1 MHIFGI
7 VIKRKDLNVRK
18 YQLKRTKAMKT
29 IFKIFSVPLLA
40 AVVCWALIVAC
51 GNKNATGGKA
61 QEDSVAAKPGI
72 DTIELVSSLE
82 ELYSYVP
89 KYTVIEKCDLSRLGL
104 KEIPA
109 LGQYNIKCLDL
120 SHNELRMFYDYEL
133 FIPKSVEVLILDSC
147 NIGLIGPIDRKNKRR
162 DLFFNPGVEVPVQAL
177 FDKSKFPNL
186 KKLDISYNNVGLRV
200 PDGVELNDTCCDNS
214 PYIKN
219 EVRKPIATTLK
230 PAKTIKYV
238 KGWEEFSELPPNTII
253 ECCDLSNEGLT
264 GLPVMND
271 YNIKRLD
278 ISGNDLCHAP
288 FKLDDILPKTLVEL
302 DMDSCN
308 YGRDFFVTN
317 RKLPNL
323 EKLSASYNRIP
334 RLWVASPTLKHISI
348 LHNNLKEVRF
358 KHEEVK
364 YLDVSHNWEM
374 SQYIGIPAES
384 IDTLKTDS
392 CSKGRK
398 LEASG
403 FIIRVVGE

>member
-1 MHIFGI
+1 
-7 VIKRKDLNVRK
+7 
-18 YQLKRTKAMKT
+18 MKT
-29 IFKIFSVPLLA
+29 NFKIFSVPLLA

-61 QEDSVAAKPGI
+61 QEDSVAAKPKI
-72 DTIELVSSLE
+72 DTVELVTSLE

-147 NIGLIGPIDRKNKRR
+147 NIGLRKPIDRKMERR

-186 KKLDISYNNVGLRV
+186 RKLDFSYNCMGYLRV
-200 PDGVELNDTCCDNS
+200 HEGVELNDTCYNTCQ
-214 PYIKN
+214 YIKN
-219 EVRKPIATTLK
+219 EVREPVAIGK

-253 ECCDLSNEGLT
+253 EYCDLSNEGLT

-323 EKLSASYNRIP
+323 ERLSASYNRIP
-334 RLWVASPTLKHISI
+334 RLWVFSPALKHISI

-374 SQYIGIPAES
+374 SRYIGIPAES

-403 FIIRVVGE
+403 FIIRVVGD

>member
-1 MHIFGI
+1 
-7 VIKRKDLNVRK
+7 
-18 YQLKRTKAMKT
+18 MKT

-61 QEDSVAAKPGI
+61 QEDSVAAKPKI
-72 DTIELVSSLE
+72 DTVELVTSLE

-253 ECCDLSNEGLT
+253 EYCDLSNEGLT

-288 FKLDDILPKTLVEL
+288 FKLDEILPKTLVEL

-323 EKLSASYNRIP
+323 ERLSASYNRIP
-334 RLWVASPTLKHISI
+334 RLWVFSPALKHISI

-403 FIIRVVGE
+403 FIIRVVGD

>member
-1 MHIFGI
+1 
-7 VIKRKDLNVRK
+7 
-18 YQLKRTKAMKT
+18 MKT
-29 IFKIFSVPLLA
+29 NFKIFSVPLLA

-61 QEDSVAAKPGI
+61 QEDSVVAKPEI

-82 ELYSYVP
+82 ELYSLVP
-89 KYTVIEKCDLSRLGL
+89 KRVFIKKCDLSRLGL

-109 LGQYNIKCLDL
+109 LRQYNIKCLDL

-147 NIGLIGPIDRKNKRR
+147 NIGLRKPIDRKMERR

-186 KKLDISYNNVGLRV
+186 RKLDFSYNCMGYLRV
-200 PDGVELNDTCCDNS
+200 HEGVELNDTCYNTCQ
-214 PYIKN
+214 YIKN
-219 EVRKPIATTLK
+219 EVRKPVATTLK

-253 ECCDLSNEGLT
+253 EYCDLSNEGLT

-323 EKLSASYNRIP
+323 ERLNASYNRIP
-334 RLWVASPTLKHISI
+334 RLWVFSPALKHISI

>member
-1 MHIFGI
+1 
-7 VIKRKDLNVRK
+7 
-18 YQLKRTKAMKT
+18 MKT

-61 QEDSVAAKPGI
+61 QEDSVAAKPKI
-72 DTIELVSSLE
+72 DTVELVTSLE

-147 NIGLIGPIDRKNKRR
+147 NIGLRKPIDRKMERR

-186 KKLDISYNNVGLRV
+186 RKLDFSYNCMGYLRV
-200 PDGVELNDTCCDNS
+200 HEGVELNDTCYNTCQ
-214 PYIKN
+214 YIKN
-219 EVRKPIATTLK
+219 EVRKPVAIGK
-230 PAKTIKYV
+230 PAKAIKYV

-253 ECCDLSNEGLT
+253 EYCDLSNEGLT

-323 EKLSASYNRIP
+323 ERLSASYNRIP
-334 RLWVASPTLKHISI
+334 RLWVFSPALKHISI

-403 FIIRVVGE
+403 FIIRVVGD

>member
-1 MHIFGI
+1 
-7 VIKRKDLNVRK
+7 
-18 YQLKRTKAMKT
+18 MKT
-29 IFKIFSVPLLA
+29 NFKIFSVPLLVVI
-40 AVVCWALIVAC
+40 VVCWALIVAC
-51 GNKNATGGKA
+51 GNKNTTVGKA
-61 QEDSVAAKPGI
+61 QEDSVAAKPEI

-82 ELYSYVP
+82 ELYSLVP
-89 KYTVIEKCDLSRLGL
+89 KRVFIKKCDLSRLGL

-147 NIGLIGPIDRKNKRR
+147 NIGLRKPIDRKMERR

-186 KKLDISYNNVGLRV
+186 RKLDFSYNCMGYLRV
-200 PDGVELNDTCCDNS
+200 HEGVELNDTCYNTCQ
-214 PYIKN
+214 YIKN
-219 EVRKPIATTLK
+219 EVRKPVAIGK
-230 PAKTIKYV
+230 PAKAIKYV

-253 ECCDLSNEGLT
+253 EYCDLSNEGLT

-288 FKLDDILPKTLVEL
+288 FKLDEILPKTLVEL

-323 EKLSASYNRIP
+323 ERLSASYNRIP
-334 RLWVASPTLKHISI
+334 RLWVFSPALKHISI

-358 KHEEVK
+358 KHEKVK

>member
-1 MHIFGI
+1 
-7 VIKRKDLNVRK
+7 
-18 YQLKRTKAMKT
+18 MKT
-29 IFKIFSVPLLA
+29 NFKIFSVPLLA

-61 QEDSVAAKPGI
+61 QEDSVVAKPKI
-72 DTIELVSSLE
+72 DTVELVTSLE

-177 FDKSKFPNL
+177 FDKPKFPNL

-230 PAKTIKYV
+230 PAKAIKYV

-253 ECCDLSNEGLT
+253 EYCDLSNEGLT

-288 FKLDDILPKTLVEL
+288 FKLDEILPKTLVEL

-323 EKLSASYNRIP
+323 ERLSASYNRIP
-334 RLWVASPTLKHISI
+334 RLWVFSPALKHISI

-364 YLDVSHNWEM
+364 YLDVSHNREM

-398 LEASG
+398 LKASG
-403 FIIRVVGE
+403 FIIRVVGD

>member
-1 MHIFGI
+1 
-7 VIKRKDLNVRK
+7 
-18 YQLKRTKAMKT
+18 MKT
-29 IFKIFSVPLLA
+29 NFKIFSVPLLA
-40 AVVCWALIVAC
+40 AVVCWALIAAC
-51 GNKNATGGKA
+51 GNKNATGGKV
-61 QEDSVAAKPGI
+61 QEDSVVAKPEI

-82 ELYSYVP
+82 ELYSLVP
-89 KYTVIEKCDLSRLGL
+89 KRVFIKKCDLSRLGL
-104 KEIPA
+104 EEIPA

-120 SHNELRMFYDYEL
+120 SHNEIRMFYDCDI
-133 FIPKSVEVLILDSC
+133 FIPPSVEVLILDSC
-147 NIGLIGPIDRKNKRR
+147 NIGLRKPIDRKMERR

-186 KKLDISYNNVGLRV
+186 RKLDFSYNCMGYLRV
-200 PDGVELNDTCCDNS
+200 HEGVELNDTCYNTCQ
-214 PYIKN
+214 YIKN
-219 EVRKPIATTLK
+219 EVRKPVAIGK
-230 PAKTIKYV
+230 PAKAIKYV

-253 ECCDLSNEGLT
+253 EYCDLSNEGLT

-323 EKLSASYNRIP
+323 ERLNASYNRIP
-334 RLWVASPTLKHISI
+334 RLWVFSPALKHISI

-358 KHEEVK
+358 KHEKVK

>member
-29 IFKIFSVPLLA
+29 NFKIFSVPLLA

-51 GNKNATGGKA
+51 GNKNTTVGKV
-61 QEDSVAAKPGI
+61 QEDSVVAKPKI
-72 DTIELVSSLE
+72 DTVELVTSLE

-253 ECCDLSNEGLT
+253 EYCDLSNEGLT

-288 FKLDDILPKTLVEL
+288 FKLDEILPKTLVEL
-302 DMDSCN
+302 VMDSCN

-323 EKLSASYNRIP
+323 ERLSASYNRIP
-334 RLWVASPTLKHISI
+334 RLWVFSPALKHISI

-374 SQYIGIPAES
+374 SRYIGIPAES

>member
-1 MHIFGI
+1 
-7 VIKRKDLNVRK
+7 
-18 YQLKRTKAMKT
+18 MKT

-61 QEDSVAAKPGI
+61 QEDSVAAKPKI
-72 DTIELVSSLE
+72 DTVELVTSLE

-147 NIGLIGPIDRKNKRR
+147 NIGLRKPIDRKMERR

-186 KKLDISYNNVGLRV
+186 RKLDFSYNCMGYLRV
-200 PDGVELNDTCCDNS
+200 HEGVELNDTCYNTCQ
-214 PYIKN
+214 YIKN
-219 EVRKPIATTLK
+219 EVRKPVAIGK
-230 PAKTIKYV
+230 PAKAIKYV

-253 ECCDLSNEGLT
+253 EYCDLSNEGLT

-288 FKLDDILPKTLVEL
+288 FKLDEILPKTLVEL
-302 DMDSCN
+302 DMDRCN

-323 EKLSASYNRIP
+323 ERLSASYNRIP
-334 RLWVASPTLKHISI
+334 RLWVFSPALKHISI
-348 LHNNLKEVRF
+348 LHNSLKEVRF
-358 KHEEVK
+358 KHEKVK

-392 CSKGRK
+392 CSKGQK

-403 FIIRVVGE
+403 FIIRVVGD

>member
-29 IFKIFSVPLLA
+29 NFKIFSVPLLA

-61 QEDSVAAKPGI
+61 QEDSVVAKPEI

-82 ELYSYVP
+82 ELYSLVP
-89 KYTVIEKCDLSRLGL
+89 KRTFIKKCDLSRLGL
-104 KEIPA
+104 EEIPA

-120 SHNELRMFYDYEL
+120 SHNEIRMFYDCDI
-133 FIPKSVEVLILDSC
+133 FIPPSVEVLILDSC
-147 NIGLIGPIDRKNKRR
+147 NIGLIRPIDRKNKRK
-162 DLFFNPGVEVPVQAL
+162 DWFGHSYIEVPLPVH

-186 KKLDISYNNVGLRV
+186 KKLDISYNNVGDLRV
-200 PDGVELNDTCCDNS
+200 PDDVELNDTCRENCQ
-214 PYIKN
+214 YINN
-219 EVRKPIATTLK
+219 EVRKPVAAGK
-230 PAKTIKYV
+230 PAKTIKHV
-238 KGWEEFSELPPNTII
+238 KGWDEFSELPPNTII
-253 ECCDLSNEGLT
+253 EYCDLSNEGLT

-271 YNIKRLD
+271 YKIKRLD

-288 FKLDDILPKTLVEL
+288 FKLDEILPKTLVEL

-308 YGRDFFVTN
+308 YGRDFIVTN

-358 KHEEVK
+358 KHEKVK
-364 YLDVSHNWEM
+364 YLDVSYNWEM
-374 SQYIGIPAES
+374 SRYIGIPAES

-403 FIIRVVGE
+403 FIIRVVGD

>member
-1 MHIFGI
+1 
-7 VIKRKDLNVRK
+7 
-18 YQLKRTKAMKT
+18 MKT
-29 IFKIFSVPLLA
+29 IFKIFSVPLLE

-61 QEDSVAAKPGI
+61 QEDSVAAKPKI
-72 DTIELVSSLE
+72 DTVELVTSLE

-147 NIGLIGPIDRKNKRR
+147 NIGLRKPIDRKMERR

-186 KKLDISYNNVGLRV
+186 RKLDFSYNCMGYLRV
-200 PDGVELNDTCCDNS
+200 HEGVELNDTCYNTCQ
-214 PYIKN
+214 YIKN
-219 EVRKPIATTLK
+219 EVRKPVATTLK

-253 ECCDLSNEGLT
+253 EYCDLSNEGLT

-323 EKLSASYNRIP
+323 ERLSASYNRIP
-334 RLWVASPTLKHISI
+334 RLWVFSPALKHISI

-403 FIIRVVGE
+403 FIIRVVGD

>member
-1 MHIFGI
+1 
-7 VIKRKDLNVRK
+7 
-18 YQLKRTKAMKT
+18 MKT
-29 IFKIFSVPLLA
+29 NFKIFSVPLLA
-40 AVVCWALIVAC
+40 TIGCWALIVAC
-51 GNKNATGGKA
+51 GNKNTTVGKV
-61 QEDSVAAKPGI
+61 QEDSVVAKPEI
-72 DTIELVSSLE
+72 DTIELVTSLE
-82 ELYSYVP
+82 ELYSLVP
-89 KYTVIEKCDLSRLGL
+89 KRTFIKKCDLSRLGL

-147 NIGLIGPIDRKNKRR
+147 NIGLRKPIDRKMERR

-186 KKLDISYNNVGLRV
+186 RKLDFSYNCMGYLRV
-200 PDGVELNDTCCDNS
+200 HEGVELNDTCCDNS

-253 ECCDLSNEGLT
+253 EYCDLSNEGLT

-288 FKLDDILPKTLVEL
+288 FKLDEILPKTLVEL

-323 EKLSASYNRIP
+323 ERLSASYNRIP
-334 RLWVASPTLKHISI
+334 RLWVFSPALKHISI

-374 SQYIGIPAES
+374 SRYIGILAES

-403 FIIRVVGE
+403 FVIRVVGE

>member
-1 MHIFGI
+1 MYIFGI

-29 IFKIFSVPLLA
+29 NFKIFSVPLLA

-61 QEDSVAAKPGI
+61 QEDSVVAKPKI

-82 ELYSYVP
+82 ELYSLVP
-89 KYTVIEKCDLSRLGL
+89 KRTFIKKCDLSRLGL

-162 DLFFNPGVEVPVQAL
+162 DLFFNPGVEVPVYAR
-177 FDKSKFPNL
+177 FDKPKFPNL
-186 KKLDISYNNVGLRV
+186 RKLDISYNNVGLRV

-230 PAKTIKYV
+230 PAKAIKYV

-253 ECCDLSNEGLT
+253 EYCDLSNEGLT

-288 FKLDDILPKTLVEL
+288 FKLDEILPKTLVEL

-323 EKLSASYNRIP
+323 ERLSASYNRIP
-334 RLWVASPTLKHISI
+334 RLWVFSPALKHISI

-403 FIIRVVGE
+403 FIIRVVGD

>member
-1 MHIFGI
+1 
-7 VIKRKDLNVRK
+7 
-18 YQLKRTKAMKT
+18 MKT

-61 QEDSVAAKPGI
+61 QEDSVAAKPKI
-72 DTIELVSSLE
+72 DTVELVTSLE

-253 ECCDLSNEGLT
+253 EYCDLSNEGLT

-323 EKLSASYNRIP
+323 ERLSASYNRIP
-334 RLWVASPTLKHISI
+334 RLWVFSPALKHISI

-374 SQYIGIPAES
+374 SRYIGIPAES

>member
-1 MHIFGI
+1 
-7 VIKRKDLNVRK
+7 
-18 YQLKRTKAMKT
+18 MKT
-29 IFKIFSVPLLA
+29 NFKIFSVPLLA
-40 AVVCWALIVAC
+40 AVVCWALIAAC
-51 GNKNATGGKA
+51 GNKNATGGKV
-61 QEDSVAAKPGI
+61 QEDSVVAKPEI

-82 ELYSYVP
+82 ELYSLVP
-89 KYTVIEKCDLSRLGL
+89 KRVFIKKCDLSRLGL

-109 LGQYNIKCLDL
+109 LRQYNIKCLDL

-147 NIGLIGPIDRKNKRR
+147 NIGLRKPIDRKMERR

-186 KKLDISYNNVGLRV
+186 RKLDFSYNCMGYLRV
-200 PDGVELNDTCCDNS
+200 HEGVELNDTCYNTCQ
-214 PYIKN
+214 YIKN
-219 EVRKPIATTLK
+219 EVRKPVAIGK
-230 PAKTIKYV
+230 PAKAIKYV

-253 ECCDLSNEGLT
+253 EYCDLSNEGLT

-288 FKLDDILPKTLVEL
+288 FKLDEILPKTLVEL

-323 EKLSASYNRIP
+323 ERLSASYNRIP
-334 RLWVASPTLKHISI
+334 RLWVFSPALKHISI
-348 LHNNLKEVRF
+348 LQNNLKEVRF

-374 SQYIGIPAES
+374 SRYIGIPAES

>member
-1 MHIFGI
+1 
-7 VIKRKDLNVRK
+7 
-18 YQLKRTKAMKT
+18 MKT
-29 IFKIFSVPLLA
+29 NFKIFSVPLLA

-51 GNKNATGGKA
+51 GNKNTTVGKV
-61 QEDSVAAKPGI
+61 QEDSVVAKPEI

-82 ELYSYVP
+82 ELYSLVP
-89 KYTVIEKCDLSRLGL
+89 KRTFIKKCDLSRLGL

-147 NIGLIGPIDRKNKRR
+147 NIGLIGHIDRKNKRR

-177 FDKSKFPNL
+177 FDKPKFPNL

-230 PAKTIKYV
+230 PAKAIKYV

-253 ECCDLSNEGLT
+253 EYCDLSNEGLT

-288 FKLDDILPKTLVEL
+288 FKLDEILPKTLVEL

-323 EKLSASYNRIP
+323 ERLSASYNRIP
-334 RLWVASPTLKHISI
+334 RLWVFSPALKHISI

-374 SQYIGIPAES
+374 SRYIGIPAES

-403 FIIRVVGE
+403 FIIRVVGD

>member
-29 IFKIFSVPLLA
+29 NFKIFSVPLLA

-61 QEDSVAAKPGI
+61 QEDSVAAKPKI
-72 DTIELVSSLE
+72 DTVELVTSLE

-147 NIGLIGPIDRKNKRR
+147 NIGLRKPIDRKMERR

-186 KKLDISYNNVGLRV
+186 RKLDFSYNCMGYLRV
-200 PDGVELNDTCCDNS
+200 HEGVELNDTCYNTCQ
-214 PYIKN
+214 YIKN
-219 EVRKPIATTLK
+219 EVREPVAIGK

-253 ECCDLSNEGLT
+253 EYCDLSNEGLT

-288 FKLDDILPKTLVEL
+288 FKLDEILPKTLVEL

-323 EKLSASYNRIP
+323 ERISASYNRIP
-334 RLWVASPTLKHISI
+334 RLWVFSPALKHISI

>member
-1 MHIFGI
+1 
-7 VIKRKDLNVRK
+7 
-18 YQLKRTKAMKT
+18 MKT
-29 IFKIFSVPLLA
+29 NFKIFSVPLLA

-51 GNKNATGGKA
+51 GNKNATGGKV
-61 QEDSVAAKPGI
+61 QEDSVVAKPEI

-82 ELYSYVP
+82 ELYSLVP
-89 KYTVIEKCDLSRLGL
+89 KRVFIKKCDLSRLGL

-109 LGQYNIKCLDL
+109 LRQYNIKCLDL

-147 NIGLIGPIDRKNKRR
+147 NIGLRKPIDRKMERR

-186 KKLDISYNNVGLRV
+186 RKLDFSYNCMGYLRV
-200 PDGVELNDTCCDNS
+200 HEGVELNDTCYNTCQ
-214 PYIKN
+214 YIKN
-219 EVRKPIATTLK
+219 EVREPVAIGK

-253 ECCDLSNEGLT
+253 EYCDLSNEGLT

-288 FKLDDILPKTLVEL
+288 FKLDEILPKTLVEL

-323 EKLSASYNRIP
+323 ERLSASYNRIP
-334 RLWVASPTLKHISI
+334 RLWVFSPALKHISI

-358 KHEEVK
+358 KHEKVK

-374 SQYIGIPAES
+374 SRYIGIPAES

>member
-1 MHIFGI
+1 
-7 VIKRKDLNVRK
+7 
-18 YQLKRTKAMKT
+18 MKT
-29 IFKIFSVPLLA
+29 NFKIFSVPLLVVI
-40 AVVCWALIVAC
+40 VVCWALIVAC
-51 GNKNATGGKA
+51 GNKNTTVGKA
-61 QEDSVAAKPGI
+61 QEDSVAAKPEI

-82 ELYSYVP
+82 ELYSLVP
-89 KYTVIEKCDLSRLGL
+89 KRVFIKKCDLSRLGL

-162 DLFFNPGVEVPVQAL
+162 DMFFNPGVEVPVQAL
-177 FDKSKFPNL
+177 FDKPKFPNL

-200 PDGVELNDTCCDNS
+200 PDSVELNDTCCDNS

-253 ECCDLSNEGLT
+253 EYCDLSNEGLT

-288 FKLDDILPKTLVEL
+288 FKLDEILPKTLVEL

-323 EKLSASYNRIP
+323 ERLSASYNRIP
-334 RLWVASPTLKHISI
+334 RLWVFSPALKHISI

-358 KHEEVK
+358 KHEKVK

>member
-1 MHIFGI
+1 
-7 VIKRKDLNVRK
+7 
-18 YQLKRTKAMKT
+18 MKT
-29 IFKIFSVPLLA
+29 NFKIFSVPLLA

-61 QEDSVAAKPGI
+61 QEDSVAAKPEI

-82 ELYSYVP
+82 ELYSLVP
-89 KYTVIEKCDLSRLGL
+89 KRVFIKKCDLSRLGL

-109 LGQYNIKCLDL
+109 LRQYNIKCLDL

-147 NIGLIGPIDRKNKRR
+147 NIGLRKPIDRKMERR

-186 KKLDISYNNVGLRV
+186 RKLDFSYNCMGYLRV
-200 PDGVELNDTCCDNS
+200 HEGVELNDTCYNTCQ
-214 PYIKN
+214 YIKN
-219 EVRKPIATTLK
+219 EVRKPVAIGK
-230 PAKTIKYV
+230 PAKAIKYV

-253 ECCDLSNEGLT
+253 EYCDLSNEGLT

-271 YNIKRLD
+271 YKIKRLD

-323 EKLSASYNRIP
+323 ERLNASYNRIP
-334 RLWVASPTLKHISI
+334 RLWVFSPALKHISI

-358 KHEEVK
+358 KHEKVK
-364 YLDVSHNWEM
+364 YLDVSYNWEM

-392 CSKGRK
+392 CSMGRK

-403 FIIRVVGE
+403 FIIRVVGD

>member
-1 MHIFGI
+1 
-7 VIKRKDLNVRK
+7 
-18 YQLKRTKAMKT
+18 MKT

-61 QEDSVAAKPGI
+61 QEDSVAAKPKI
-72 DTIELVSSLE
+72 DTVELVTSLE

-162 DLFFNPGVEVPVQAL
+162 DMFFNPGVEVPVYAR
-177 FDKSKFPNL
+177 FDKPKFPNL

-238 KGWEEFSELPPNTII
+238 KGWEEFSEFPPNTII
-253 ECCDLSNEGLT
+253 EYCDLSNEGLT

-323 EKLSASYNRIP
+323 ESLSASYNRIP
-334 RLWVASPTLKHISI
+334 RLWVFSPALKHISI

-403 FIIRVVGE
+403 FIIRVVGD

>member
-1 MHIFGI
+1 
-7 VIKRKDLNVRK
+7 
-18 YQLKRTKAMKT
+18 MKT

-51 GNKNATGGKA
+51 GNKNATGGKV
-61 QEDSVAAKPGI
+61 QEDSVVAKPEI

-82 ELYSYVP
+82 ELYSLVP
-89 KYTVIEKCDLSRLGL
+89 KRTFIKKCDLSRLGL

-109 LGQYNIKCLDL
+109 LRQYNIKCLDL

-147 NIGLIGPIDRKNKRR
+147 NIGLRKPIDRKMERR

-186 KKLDISYNNVGLRV
+186 RKLDFSYNCMGYLRV
-200 PDGVELNDTCCDNS
+200 HEGVELNDTCYNTCQ
-214 PYIKN
+214 YIKN

-230 PAKTIKYV
+230 PAKTIKHV
-238 KGWEEFSELPPNTII
+238 KGWDEFSELPPNTII
-253 ECCDLSNEGLT
+253 EYCDLSNEGLT
-264 GLPVMND
+264 GLPVMNN
-271 YNIKRLD
+271 YKIKRLD

-288 FKLDDILPKTLVEL
+288 FKLDEILPKTLVEL

-308 YGRDFFVTN
+308 YGRDFIVTN

-403 FIIRVVGE
+403 FIIRVVGD

>member
-1 MHIFGI
+1 
-7 VIKRKDLNVRK
+7 
-18 YQLKRTKAMKT
+18 MKT
-29 IFKIFSVPLLA
+29 NFKIFSVPLLA
-40 AVVCWALIVAC
+40 AVVCWALIAAC
-51 GNKNATGGKA
+51 GNKNATGGKV
-61 QEDSVAAKPGI
+61 QEDSVVAKPEI

-82 ELYSYVP
+82 ELYSLVP
-89 KYTVIEKCDLSRLGL
+89 KRVFIKKCDLSRLGL

-109 LGQYNIKCLDL
+109 LRQYNIKCLDL

-147 NIGLIGPIDRKNKRR
+147 NIGLRKPIDRKMERR

-186 KKLDISYNNVGLRV
+186 RKLDFSYNCMGYLRV
-200 PDGVELNDTCCDNS
+200 HEGVELNDTCYNTCQ
-214 PYIKN
+214 YIKN
-219 EVRKPIATTLK
+219 EVRKPVAIGK
-230 PAKTIKYV
+230 PAKAIKYV

-253 ECCDLSNEGLT
+253 EYCDLSNEGLT

-288 FKLDDILPKTLVEL
+288 FKLDEILPKTLVEL

-323 EKLSASYNRIP
+323 ERLNASYNRIS
-334 RLWVASPTLKHISI
+334 RLWVFSPALKHISI

-403 FIIRVVGE
+403 FIIRVVGD

>member
-29 IFKIFSVPLLA
+29 NFKIFSVPLLA
-40 AVVCWALIVAC
+40 AVVCWALIAAC
-51 GNKNATGGKA
+51 GNKNATGGKV
-61 QEDSVAAKPGI
+61 QEDSVVAKPEI

-82 ELYSYVP
+82 ELYSLVP
-89 KYTVIEKCDLSRLGL
+89 KRVFIKKCDLSRLGL
-104 KEIPA
+104 EEIPA

-162 DLFFNPGVEVPVQAL
+162 DLFFNPGVEVPVYAR
-177 FDKSKFPNL
+177 FDKPKFPNL

-200 PDGVELNDTCCDNS
+200 SDGVELNDTCCDNS

-230 PAKTIKYV
+230 PAKAIKYV

-253 ECCDLSNEGLT
+253 EYCDLSNEGLT

-288 FKLDDILPKTLVEL
+288 FKLDEILPKTLVEL

-323 EKLSASYNRIP
+323 ERLNASYNRIP
-334 RLWVASPTLKHISI
+334 RLWVFSPALKHISI

-374 SQYIGIPAES
+374 SRYIGIPAES

>member
-1 MHIFGI
+1 
-7 VIKRKDLNVRK
+7 
-18 YQLKRTKAMKT
+18 MKT

-51 GNKNATGGKA
+51 GNKNATDGKA
-61 QEDSVAAKPGI
+61 QEDSVVAKPEI

-82 ELYSYVP
+82 ELYSLVP
-89 KYTVIEKCDLSRLGL
+89 KRVFIKKCDLSRLGL

-109 LGQYNIKCLDL
+109 LRQYNIKCLDL

-147 NIGLIGPIDRKNKRR
+147 NIGLRKPIDRKMERR

-186 KKLDISYNNVGLRV
+186 RKLDFSYNCMGYLRV
-200 PDGVELNDTCCDNS
+200 HEGVELNDTCYNTCQ
-214 PYIKN
+214 YIKN
-219 EVRKPIATTLK
+219 EVRKPVAIGK
-230 PAKTIKYV
+230 PAKAIKYV
-238 KGWEEFSELPPNTII
+238 KGWEEFSELPLNTII
-253 ECCDLSNEGLT
+253 EYCDLSNEGLT

-288 FKLDDILPKTLVEL
+288 FKLDEILPKTLVEL

-323 EKLSASYNRIP
+323 ERLSASYNRIP
-334 RLWVASPTLKHISI
+334 RLWVFSPALKHISI

-358 KHEEVK
+358 KHEKVK

-374 SQYIGIPAES
+374 SRYIGIPAES

-403 FIIRVVGE
+403 FIIRVVGD

>member
-29 IFKIFSVPLLA
+29 NFKIFSVPLLV
-40 AVVCWALIVAC
+40 AVVCWALIAAC
-51 GNKNATGGKA
+51 GNKNATGGKV
-61 QEDSVAAKPGI
+61 QEDSVVAKPEI

-82 ELYSYVP
+82 ELYSLVP
-89 KYTVIEKCDLSRLGL
+89 KRVFIKKCNLSRLGL

-109 LGQYNIKCLDL
+109 LRQYNIKCLDL

-147 NIGLIGPIDRKNKRR
+147 NIGLRKPIDRKMERR

-186 KKLDISYNNVGLRV
+186 RKLDFSYNCMGYLRV
-200 PDGVELNDTCCDNS
+200 HEGVELNDTCYNTCQ
-214 PYIKN
+214 YIKN
-219 EVRKPIATTLK
+219 EVRKPVAIGK
-230 PAKTIKYV
+230 PAKAIKYV

-253 ECCDLSNEGLT
+253 EYCDLSNEGLT

-323 EKLSASYNRIP
+323 ERLNASYNRIP
-334 RLWVASPTLKHISI
+334 RLWVFSPALKHISI

-374 SQYIGIPAES
+374 SRYIGIPAES

-403 FIIRVVGE
+403 FIIRVVGD

>member
-1 MHIFGI
+1 MYIFGI

-18 YQLKRTKAMKT
+18 YQLKRKKAMKT

-61 QEDSVAAKPGI
+61 QEDSVAAKPKI
-72 DTIELVSSLE
+72 DTVELVTSLE

-147 NIGLIGPIDRKNKRR
+147 NIGLRKPIDRKMERR

-186 KKLDISYNNVGLRV
+186 RKLDISYNNVGLRV

-253 ECCDLSNEGLT
+253 EYCDLSNEGLT

-323 EKLSASYNRIP
+323 ESLNASYNRIP
-334 RLWVASPTLKHISI
+334 RLWVFSPALKHISI

-358 KHEEVK
+358 KHEKVK

-403 FIIRVVGE
+403 FIIRVVGD

>member
-1 MHIFGI
+1 
-7 VIKRKDLNVRK
+7 
-18 YQLKRTKAMKT
+18 MKT

-61 QEDSVAAKPGI
+61 QEDSVAAKPKI
-72 DTIELVSSLE
+72 DTVELVTSLE

-162 DLFFNPGVEVPVQAL
+162 DMFFNPGVEVPVYAR
-177 FDKSKFPNL
+177 FDKPKFPNL

-253 ECCDLSNEGLT
+253 EYCDLSNEGLT

-288 FKLDDILPKTLVEL
+288 FKLDEILPKTLVEL

-323 EKLSASYNRIP
+323 ERLSASYNRIP
-334 RLWVASPTLKHISI
+334 RLWVFSPALKHISI

-392 CSKGRK
+392 CSKGQK

-403 FIIRVVGE
+403 FIIRVVGD

>member
-1 MHIFGI
+1 
-7 VIKRKDLNVRK
+7 
-18 YQLKRTKAMKT
+18 MKT
-29 IFKIFSVPLLA
+29 NFKIFSVPLLA
-40 AVVCWALIVAC
+40 AVVCWALIAAC
-51 GNKNATGGKA
+51 GNKNATGGKV
-61 QEDSVAAKPGI
+61 QEDSVVAKQEI

-82 ELYSYVP
+82 ELYSLVP
-89 KYTVIEKCDLSRLGL
+89 KRVFIKKCDLSRLGL

-109 LGQYNIKCLDL
+109 LRQYNIKCLDL

-147 NIGLIGPIDRKNKRR
+147 NIGLRKPIDRKMERR

-186 KKLDISYNNVGLRV
+186 RKLDFSYNCMGYLRV
-200 PDGVELNDTCCDNS
+200 HEGVELNDTCYNTCQ
-214 PYIKN
+214 YIKN
-219 EVRKPIATTLK
+219 EVRKPVAIGK
-230 PAKTIKYV
+230 PAKAIKYV

-253 ECCDLSNEGLT
+253 EYCDLSNEGLT

-323 EKLSASYNRIP
+323 ERLNASYNRIP
-334 RLWVASPTLKHISI
+334 RLWVFSPALKHISI

-358 KHEEVK
+358 KHEKVK

-374 SQYIGIPAES
+374 SRYIGIPAES

-403 FIIRVVGE
+403 FIIRVVGD

>member
-1 MHIFGI
+1 
-7 VIKRKDLNVRK
+7 
-18 YQLKRTKAMKT
+18 MKT

-61 QEDSVAAKPGI
+61 QEDSVAAKPKI
-72 DTIELVSSLE
+72 DTVELVTSLE

-162 DLFFNPGVEVPVQAL
+162 DMFFNPGVEVPVYAR
-177 FDKSKFPNL
+177 FDKPKFPNL

-200 PDGVELNDTCCDNS
+200 PDDVELNDTCCDNS

-253 ECCDLSNEGLT
+253 EYCDLSNEGLT

-288 FKLDDILPKTLVEL
+288 FKLDEILPKTLVEL

-323 EKLSASYNRIP
+323 ERLSASYNRIP
-334 RLWVASPTLKHISI
+334 RLWVFSPALKHISI

-403 FIIRVVGE
+403 FIIRVVGD

>member
-1 MHIFGI
+1 
-7 VIKRKDLNVRK
+7 
-18 YQLKRTKAMKT
+18 MKT

-61 QEDSVAAKPGI
+61 QEDSVAAKPKI
-72 DTIELVSSLE
+72 DTVELVTSLE

-109 LGQYNIKCLDL
+109 LRQYNIKCLDL

-147 NIGLIGPIDRKNKRR
+147 NIGLRKPIDRKMERR

-186 KKLDISYNNVGLRV
+186 RKLDFSYNCMGYLRV
-200 PDGVELNDTCCDNS
+200 HEGVELNDTCYNTCQ
-214 PYIKN
+214 YIKN
-219 EVRKPIATTLK
+219 EVRKPVATTLK

-253 ECCDLSNEGLT
+253 EYCDLSNEGLT

-323 EKLSASYNRIP
+323 ERLSASYNRIP
-334 RLWVASPTLKHISI
+334 RLWVFSPALKHISI

-358 KHEEVK
+358 KHEKVK

-374 SQYIGIPAES
+374 SRYIGIPAES

-403 FIIRVVGE
+403 FVIRVVGE

>member
-1 MHIFGI
+1 
-7 VIKRKDLNVRK
+7 
-18 YQLKRTKAMKT
+18 MKT

-61 QEDSVAAKPGI
+61 QEDSVAAKPKI
-72 DTIELVSSLE
+72 DTVELVTSLE

-147 NIGLIGPIDRKNKRR
+147 NIGLRKPIDRKMERR

-186 KKLDISYNNVGLRV
+186 RKLDFSYNCMGYLRV
-200 PDGVELNDTCCDNS
+200 HEGVELNDTCYNTCQ
-214 PYIKN
+214 YIKN
-219 EVRKPIATTLK
+219 EVREPVAIGK

-253 ECCDLSNEGLT
+253 EYCDLSNEGLT

-288 FKLDDILPKTLVEL
+288 FKLDEILPKTLVEL

-323 EKLSASYNRIP
+323 ERLSASYNRIP
-334 RLWVASPTLKHISI
+334 RLWVFSPALKHISI

-403 FIIRVVGE
+403 FIIRVVGD

>member
-1 MHIFGI
+1 MHP
-7 VIKRKDLNVRK
+7 V
-18 YQLKRTKAMKT
+18 
-29 IFKIFSVPLLA
+29 KITHCLSVLA
-40 AVVCWALIVAC
+40 ACLCVLLVCGC
-51 GNKNATGGKA
+51 GNSNTAPADGKA
-61 QEDSVAAKPGI
+61 HVDSIATKQEI

-82 ELYSYVP
+82 ELYSLVP
-89 KYTVIEKCDLSRLGL
+89 KRVFIKKCDLSRLGL

-109 LGQYNIKCLDL
+109 LRQYNIKCLDL

-147 NIGLIGPIDRKNKRR
+147 NIGLRKPIDRKMERR

-186 KKLDISYNNVGLRV
+186 RKLDFSYNCMGYLRV
-200 PDGVELNDTCCDNS
+200 HEGVELNDTCYNTCQ
-214 PYIKN
+214 YIKN
-219 EVRKPIATTLK
+219 EVRKPVATTLK

-253 ECCDLSNEGLT
+253 EYCDLSNEGLT

-323 EKLSASYNRIP
+323 ERLNASYNRIP
-334 RLWVASPTLKHISI
+334 RLWVFSPALKHISI

-358 KHEEVK
+358 KHEKVK
-364 YLDVSHNWEM
+364 YLDVSYNWEM

>member
-1 MHIFGI
+1 
-7 VIKRKDLNVRK
+7 
-18 YQLKRTKAMKT
+18 MKT
-29 IFKIFSVPLLA
+29 NFKIFSVPLLA

-51 GNKNATGGKA
+51 GNKNATGGKV
-61 QEDSVAAKPGI
+61 QEDSVVAKPEI

-82 ELYSYVP
+82 ELYSLVP
-89 KYTVIEKCDLSRLGL
+89 KRVFIKKCDLSRLGL

-109 LGQYNIKCLDL
+109 LRQYNIKCLDL

-147 NIGLIGPIDRKNKRR
+147 NIGLRKPIDRKMERR

-186 KKLDISYNNVGLRV
+186 RKLDFSYNCMGYLRV
-200 PDGVELNDTCCDNS
+200 HEGVELNDTCYNTCQ
-214 PYIKN
+214 YIKN
-219 EVRKPIATTLK
+219 EVRKPVAIGK
-230 PAKTIKYV
+230 PAKAIKYV

-253 ECCDLSNEGLT
+253 EYCDLSNEGLT

-288 FKLDDILPKTLVEL
+288 FKLDEILPKTLVEL

-323 EKLSASYNRIP
+323 ERISASYNRIP
-334 RLWVASPTLKHISI
+334 RLWVFSPALKHISI

-374 SQYIGIPAES
+374 SRYIGIPAES

>member
-1 MHIFGI
+1 MHL
-7 VIKRKDLNVRK
+7 V
-18 YQLKRTKAMKT
+18 KT
-29 IFKIFSVPLLA
+29 MQYLPAFATCLCVLL
-40 AVVCWALIVAC
+40 VCGC
-51 GNKNATGGKA
+51 GNNNAVPADSKA
-61 QEDSVAAKPGI
+61 HKDSIAAKPGI

-82 ELYSYVP
+82 ELYSLVP
-89 KYTVIEKCDLSRLGL
+89 KRVFIKKCDLSRLGL

-253 ECCDLSNEGLT
+253 EYCDLSNEGLT

-323 EKLSASYNRIP
+323 ERLNASYNRIP
-334 RLWVASPTLKHISI
+334 RLWVFSPALKHISI

-358 KHEEVK
+358 KHEKVK
-364 YLDVSHNWEM
+364 YLDVSYNWEM

>member
-1 MHIFGI
+1 
-7 VIKRKDLNVRK
+7 
-18 YQLKRTKAMKT
+18 MKT
-29 IFKIFSVPLLA
+29 NFKIFSVPLLVVI
-40 AVVCWALIVAC
+40 VVCWALIVAC
-51 GNKNATGGKA
+51 GNKNTTVGKA
-61 QEDSVAAKPGI
+61 QEDSVAAKPEI

-82 ELYSYVP
+82 ELYSLVP
-89 KYTVIEKCDLSRLGL
+89 KRVFIKKCDLSRLGL

-147 NIGLIGPIDRKNKRR
+147 NIGLRKPIDRKMERR

-186 KKLDISYNNVGLRV
+186 RKLDFSYNCMGYLRV
-200 PDGVELNDTCCDNS
+200 HEGVELNDTCYNTCQ
-214 PYIKN
+214 YIKN

-253 ECCDLSNEGLT
+253 EYCDLSNEGLT

-323 EKLSASYNRIP
+323 ERLNASYNRIP
-334 RLWVASPTLKHISI
+334 RLWVFSPALKHISI

-358 KHEEVK
+358 KHEKVK

>member
-1 MHIFGI
+1 
-7 VIKRKDLNVRK
+7 
-18 YQLKRTKAMKT
+18 MKT
-29 IFKIFSVPLLA
+29 NFKIFSVPLLA
-40 AVVCWALIVAC
+40 AVVCWSLIVAC

-61 QEDSVAAKPGI
+61 QEDSVVAKPEI

-82 ELYSYVP
+82 ELYSLVP
-89 KYTVIEKCDLSRLGL
+89 KRTFIKKCDLSRLGL

-162 DLFFNPGVEVPVQAL
+162 DLFFNPGVEVPVYAR
-177 FDKSKFPNL
+177 FDKPKFPNL

-253 ECCDLSNEGLT
+253 EYCDLSNEELT

-288 FKLDDILPKTLVEL
+288 FKLDEILPKTLVEL

-323 EKLSASYNRIP
+323 ERLSASYNRIP
-334 RLWVASPTLKHISI
+334 RLWVFSPALKHISI

-374 SQYIGIPAES
+374 SRYIGIPAES

>member
-1 MHIFGI
+1 
-7 VIKRKDLNVRK
+7 
-18 YQLKRTKAMKT
+18 MKT

-61 QEDSVAAKPGI
+61 QEDSVAAKPKI
-72 DTIELVSSLE
+72 DTVELVTSLE

-109 LGQYNIKCLDL
+109 LRQYNIKCLDL

-147 NIGLIGPIDRKNKRR
+147 NIGLRKPIDRKMERR

-186 KKLDISYNNVGLRV
+186 RKLDFSYNCMGYLRV
-200 PDGVELNDTCCDNS
+200 HEGVELNDTCYNTCQ
-214 PYIKN
+214 YIKN

-253 ECCDLSNEGLT
+253 EYCDLSNEGLT

-288 FKLDDILPKTLVEL
+288 FKLDEILPKTLVEL

-323 EKLSASYNRIP
+323 ERLSASYNRIP
-334 RLWVASPTLKHISI
+334 RLWVFSPALKHISI

-358 KHEEVK
+358 KHEKVK

-374 SQYIGIPAES
+374 SRYIGIPAES

-403 FIIRVVGE
+403 FIIRVVGD

>member
-1 MHIFGI
+1 
-7 VIKRKDLNVRK
+7 
-18 YQLKRTKAMKT
+18 MKT
-29 IFKIFSVPLLA
+29 NFKIFSVPLLA
-40 AVVCWALIVAC
+40 AVVCWALIAAC

-61 QEDSVAAKPGI
+61 QEDSVVAKPEI

-82 ELYSYVP
+82 ELYSLVP
-89 KYTVIEKCDLSRLGL
+89 KRVFIKKCDLSRLGL

-109 LGQYNIKCLDL
+109 LRQYNIKCLDL

-147 NIGLIGPIDRKNKRR
+147 NIGLRKPIDRKMERR

-186 KKLDISYNNVGLRV
+186 RKLDFSYNCMGYLRV
-200 PDGVELNDTCCDNS
+200 HEGVELNDTCYNTCQ
-214 PYIKN
+214 YIKN

-253 ECCDLSNEGLT
+253 EYCDLSNEGLT

-288 FKLDDILPKTLVEL
+288 FKLDEILPKTLVEL

-323 EKLSASYNRIP
+323 ERLSASYNRIP
-334 RLWVASPTLKHISI
+334 RLWVFSPALKHISI

-374 SQYIGIPAES
+374 SRYIGIPAES

-403 FIIRVVGE
+403 FVIRVVGE